1 MWQRLLIDI
10 SLCSLIDQSDGDSSP
25 INQGML
31 QLLLI
36 STRIFDRKLM
46 KKMEILV
53 DMEYAVELLY
63 KNHIDFDI
71 QIR

>member
-1 MWQRLLIDI
+1 MWQPLLIDI
-10 SLCSLIDQSDGDSSP
+10 SLCSLIDQSDGDSLP
-25 INQGML
+25 TNQGTL

-46 KKMEILV
+46 KKMGILV
-53 DMEYAVELLY
+53 DMEYAVELRY